1 LHLITNFTR
10 FEIDDYL
17 ESLSKAF
24 PNKRI
29 VASGVAIQLA
39 QRNFLNVQ
47 LLKTDEAVYRFIQN
61 ATLATH
67 KL

>member
-1 LHLITNFTR
+1 MHF
-10 FEIDDYL
+10 
-17 ESLSKAF
+17 SKKKIA
-24 PNKRI
+24 
-29 VASGVAIQLA
+29 ASGAAIQLA

-61 ATLATH
+61 TTLATH